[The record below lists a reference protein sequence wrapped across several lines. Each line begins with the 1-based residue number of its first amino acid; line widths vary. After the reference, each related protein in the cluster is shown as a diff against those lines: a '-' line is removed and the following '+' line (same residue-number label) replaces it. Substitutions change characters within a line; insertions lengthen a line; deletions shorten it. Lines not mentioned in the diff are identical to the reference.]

1 MALSIPTT
9 SMATTIS
16 SILLLQ
22 LFLTTSYCSENCN
35 SAIPGSDIDLLEFP
49 LNLEYLEAEFFLWGS
64 LGTTKA
70 RLDPFTKDVILQ
82 FAFQEVGHLS
92 DEGDGLVVVVVAVV
106 VLVVGCG
113 GRIVVVVVV
122 VVLVVGCGGRI
133 VVAAV
138 VGVVEWQRKWWGG
151 GGVEGWWRR
160 WAIKNTVRG
169 FPRPL
174 LNLSAE
180 AFGNVMN
187 SAFGRALKPAFD
199 PYANELN
206 FLLASYVIPY
216 VGLTGYVASGWA
228 FGRRVGP
235 RCSIRGLLYERAREK
250 VKPYGI
256 TVAAF
261 TDRIS
266 ELRNKLGSAGVK
278 DEGLIVPTFQGAE
291 GKLRGNVLAGDQNSV
306 GYDRT
311 PEEILRIIY
320 SSGDEHVPGGFYPKG
335 ADVLN
340 DLEKYKFD
348 LKLGSKVRFV
358 MSLIP
363 RCIIRKEKVL
373 IFCHNIAPINLF
385 LEIFDDMEKVGVE
398 HDFQREAHGGPIP
411 MASREN

>member
-9 SMATTIS
+9 SMATTTTTTTTTAVIS
-16 SILLLQ
+16 STLLLL
-22 LFLTTSYCSENCN
+22 LFLPTSYCSENYN
-35 SAIPGSDIDLLEFP
+35 SAIPVSDIDLLEFP

-64 LGTTKA
+64 LGYGLDSIAPNLTMGGPPPVGTTKA

-82 FAFQEVGHLS
+82 FAFQEVGHL
-92 DEGDGLVVVVVAVV
+92 
-106 VLVVGCG
+106 
-113 GRIVVVVVV
+113 R
-122 VVLVVGCGGRI
+122 
-133 VVAAV
+133 
-138 VGVVEWQRKWWGG
+138 
-151 GGVEGWWRR
+151 
-160 WAIKNTVRG
+160 AIKNTVRG

-216 VGLTGYVASGWA
+216 VGLTGYVGANPKLQSPISKRLVAGLLAVESGQDA
-228 FGRRVGP
+228 V
-235 RCSIRGLLYERAREK
+235 IRGLLYERAREK

-335 ADVLN
+335 AD
-340 DLEKYKFD
+340 
-348 LKLGSKVRFV
+348 GR
-358 MSLIP
+358 
-363 RCIIRKEKVL
+363 
-373 IFCHNIAPINLF
+373 IAKSHLPS
-385 LEIFDDMEKVGVE
+385 
-398 HDFQREAHGGPIP
+398 A
-411 MASREN
+411 

>member
-9 SMATTIS
+9 SMATTTTTTTTTTTVVIS
-16 SILLLQ
+16 SILLLL
-22 LFLTTSYCSENCN
+22 LFLPTSYCSENYN

-64 LGTTKA
+64 LGYGLDSIAPNLTMGGPPPVGTTKA

-82 FAFQEVGHLS
+82 FAFQEVGHL
-92 DEGDGLVVVVVAVV
+92 
-106 VLVVGCG
+106 
-113 GRIVVVVVV
+113 R
-122 VVLVVGCGGRI
+122 
-133 VVAAV
+133 
-138 VGVVEWQRKWWGG
+138 
-151 GGVEGWWRR
+151 
-160 WAIKNTVRG
+160 AIKNTVRG

-216 VGLTGYVASGWA
+216 VGLTGYVGANPKLQSPISKRLVAGLLAVESGQDA
-228 FGRRVGP
+228 VIRV
-235 RCSIRGLLYERAREK
+235 LLYERAREK
-250 VKPYGI
+250 VTPYGI
-256 TVAAF
+256 TVAEF

-266 ELRNKLGSAGVK
+266 VLRNKLGSAGVK

-335 ADVLN
+335 AD
-340 DLEKYKFD
+340 
-348 LKLGSKVRFV
+348 GR
-358 MSLIP
+358 
-363 RCIIRKEKVL
+363 
-373 IFCHNIAPINLF
+373 IAKSHLPS
-385 LEIFDDMEKVGVE
+385 
-398 HDFQREAHGGPIP
+398 A
-411 MASREN
+411 

>member
-9 SMATTIS
+9 SMATTTTTTTTAVIS
-16 SILLLQ
+16 SILLLL
-22 LFLTTSYCSENCN
+22 LFLPTSYCSENYN
-35 SAIPGSDIDLLEFP
+35 SAIPVSDIDLLEFP

-64 LGTTKA
+64 LGYGLDSIAPNLTMGGPPPVGTTKA

-92 DEGDGLVVVVVAVV
+92 DEGDGLVAVVVAMV

-113 GRIVVVVVV
+113 GRVVVRGGRAAEE
-122 VVLVVGCGGRI
+122 VVG
-133 VVAAV
+133 
-138 VGVVEWQRKWWGG
+138 
-151 GGVEGWWRR
+151 

-216 VGLTGYVASGWA
+216 VGLTGYVGANPKLQSPISKRLVAGLLAVESGQDA
-228 FGRRVGP
+228 V
-235 RCSIRGLLYERAREK
+235 IRGLLYERAREK

-335 ADVLN
+335 ADGVSGVTTGCSFSGSPYPASRGIALN
-340 DLEKYKFD
+340 PLFSKF
-348 LKLGSKVRFV
+348 LKLANVGVNKLHSLKYHVAQSNV
-358 MSLIP
+358 MSM
-363 RCIIRKEKVL
+363 VL
-373 IFCHNIAPINLF
+373 PLW
-385 LEIFDDMEKVGVE
+385 
-398 HDFQREAHGGPIP
+398 
-411 MASREN
+411 